1 MAAGTRVT
9 GRFVVTVADE
19 ATLLM
24 RGVDSAQVLT
34 VTDPTDL
41 ERWTV
46 VDATLVHADALG
58 LTMRAASIDHQFMV
72 QVVEQEER
80 PTSRSR
86 SVVTS
91 LDAGA
96 STFLPRQDAGGT
108 DVIALADADHIAA
121 RRTMAADLEPLVM
134 RAARLDVRRVELR
147 SAPGIL
153 SVRYLP

>member
-1 MAAGTRVT
+1 MAARTRVT
-9 GRFVVTVADE
+9 GRFVVTAADAE
-19 ATLLM
+19 SLM
-24 RGVDSAQVLT
+24 VRGVDSAQVLT

-41 ERWTV
+41 DRWTV
-46 VDATLVHADALG
+46 FDATLEHADTLG
-58 LTMRAASIDHQFMV
+58 LTMRATSIDHQFMV
-72 QVVEQEER
+72 QIDDQEER

-108 DVIALADADHIAA
+108 DVIALADADHVAA
-121 RRTMAADLEPLVM
+121 RRTMAADVEPVVM
-134 RAARLDVRRVELR
+134 RAARLDVSRVELR